1 MSAERYHVGTQ
12 LEVRESTG
20 SPGRLT
26 GVILPTGR
34 VARDRPEIFVGE
46 GVTTPSEGIRLLSE
60 HRSEKTVMRFE
71 PIRGDD
77 GSLRVDHLLPDSP
90 EGRALADDVRSG
102 RKARLSVEF
111 HALAEAR
118 VQGVREVRESLVT
131 AVATVPAG
139 SYHQAQAEVRGKQ
152 TVPLVWL

>member
-77 GSLRVDHLLPDSP
+77 GSLRVDHLFTRFA
-90 EGRALADDVRSG
+90 GRPSTR
-102 RKARLSVEF
+102 
-111 HALAEAR
+111 
-118 VQGVREVRESLVT
+118 
-131 AVATVPAG
+131 
-139 SYHQAQAEVRGKQ
+139 
-152 TVPLVWL
+152 